1 MALRLYAPTSLIL
14 LIAGHLPGATRPGY
28 EFSQAWIGI
37 ALAGWLF
44 SFIVGVG
51 YYGPQDKKLQALV
64 AERGEDDPGVKANIS
79 AALNVNS
86 VEVLILRRWS

>member
-1 MALRLYAPTSLIL
+1 M
-14 LIAGHLPGATRPGY
+14 LIAGIFLVSEAGY

-51 YYGPQDKKLQALV
+51 YYGPQDKKLQ
-64 AERGEDDPGVKANIS
+64 PWWPS
-79 AALNVNS
+79 AA
-86 VEVLILRRWS
+86 RTTRA